1 VAIADN
7 TLSIPPRDFVYVLPG
22 DGTGTF
28 SGQTM
33 IQIGVSPV
41 AIAVDDFN
49 RDGKADIAVAL
60 SAAGVAVTLNTTAP

>member
-1 VAIADN
+1 
-7 TLSIPPRDFVYVLPG
+7 VLPG

-41 AIAVDDFN
+41 AMAVDDFN
-49 RDGKADIAVAL
+49 GDGKADIAVAL
-60 SAAGVAVTLNTTAP
+60 SAAGAAVTLNTTAP